1 MTTPRQNKEFADKLM
16 EVGDD
21 VLDAIRDVFSS
32 GDTQWVVDWVSDN
45 FDPGEV
51 FADEVLREWAE
62 KNIPKEAV

>member
-1 MTTPRQNKEFADKLM
+1 MTTPREDKEFADKLM
-16 EVGDD
+16 KVGDD
-21 VLDAIRDVFSS
+21 VVEAIRAVFAR
-32 GDTQWVVDWVSDN
+32 DAQWVVDWVSDN

>member
-1 MTTPRQNKEFADKLM
+1 MTTPREDKEFADKLM
-16 EVGDD
+16 KVGDD
-21 VLDAIRDVFSS
+21 VVEAISAVFARDA
-32 GDTQWVVDWVSDN
+32 QWVVDWVSDN